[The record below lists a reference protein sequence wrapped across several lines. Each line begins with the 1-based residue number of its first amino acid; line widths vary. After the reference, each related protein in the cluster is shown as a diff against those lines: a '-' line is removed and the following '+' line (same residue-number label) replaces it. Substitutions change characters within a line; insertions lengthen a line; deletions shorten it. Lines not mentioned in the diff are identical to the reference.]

1 MGRGGLRVVL
11 RVAEGDQASYRSARR
26 AVFDHPRVDP
36 DAVLR
41 AVAVLGATGD
51 RRVGRGGPVV
61 TRSWLVLAVAVV
73 LPGMGHV
80 LLRMPVR
87 GLMFAFYTVLL
98 GVITWQLTTPEISL
112 VGRLAGG
119 LFVYAISLLDAYT
132 WATRR
137 FVRSNVISQQ

>member
-1 MGRGGLRVVL
+1 M
-11 RVAEGDQASYRSARR
+11 
-26 AVFDHPRVDP
+26 
-36 DAVLR
+36 
-41 AVAVLGATGD
+41 
-51 RRVGRGGPVV
+51 

-80 LLRMPVR
+80 LLRMPGR

-98 GVITWQLTTPEISL
+98 GAITWQLTTPEISL

>member
-1 MGRGGLRVVL
+1 MI
-11 RVAEGDQASYRSARR
+11 
-26 AVFDHPRVDP
+26 
-36 DAVLR
+36 
-41 AVAVLGATGD
+41 
-51 RRVGRGGPVV
+51 
-61 TRSWLVLAVAVV
+61 RSWMVLAVAVV

-80 LLRMPVR
+80 LLRMPLR

-119 LFVYAISLLDAYT
+119 LLVYAISLLDAYT

-137 FVRSNVISQQ
+137 FLRSNVVSQQ

>member
-1 MGRGGLRVVL
+1 
-11 RVAEGDQASYRSARR
+11 
-26 AVFDHPRVDP
+26 
-36 DAVLR
+36 
-41 AVAVLGATGD
+41 
-51 RRVGRGGPVV
+51 
-61 TRSWLVLAVAVV
+61 
-73 LPGMGHV
+73 V

-98 GVITWQLTTPEISL
+98 GAITWQLTTPEISL

>member
-1 MGRGGLRVVL
+1 M
-11 RVAEGDQASYRSARR
+11 
-26 AVFDHPRVDP
+26 
-36 DAVLR
+36 
-41 AVAVLGATGD
+41 
-51 RRVGRGGPVV
+51 

-98 GVITWQLTTPEISL
+98 GAITWQLTTPEISL